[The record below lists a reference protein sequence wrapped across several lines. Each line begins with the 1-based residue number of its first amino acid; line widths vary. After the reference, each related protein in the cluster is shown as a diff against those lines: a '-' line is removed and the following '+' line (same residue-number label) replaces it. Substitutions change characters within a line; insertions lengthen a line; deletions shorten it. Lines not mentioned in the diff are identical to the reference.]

1 MSVGAVS
8 LRNLQLLFPPGT
20 VPGDAELAGLTAFA
34 ARGAQALRALER
46 ADELRRELERTR
58 DLLSVVDEAT
68 SQLSLAHTLET
79 AVVRLPRL
87 LDVRPVGI
95 YLRQHG
101 RLETAAASG
110 VTGPHA
116 VVAERLLE
124 LALGPFRARGFVASI
139 DARSDRHLEPVRA
152 ALEEA

>member
-34 ARGAQALRALER
+34 ARAAQALRALER

-68 SQLSLAHTLET
+68 ARPSLAHTLET
-79 AVVRLPRL
+79 AFSYLPRL
-87 LDVRPVGI
+87 LDVSSVGI
-95 YLRQHG
+95 YLRHHG
-101 RLETAAASG
+101 RFETAAAAE
-110 VTGPHA
+110 VTGPHSS
-116 VVAERLLE
+116 V
-124 LALGPFRARGFVASI
+124 
-139 DARSDRHLEPVRA
+139 
-152 ALEEA
+152 